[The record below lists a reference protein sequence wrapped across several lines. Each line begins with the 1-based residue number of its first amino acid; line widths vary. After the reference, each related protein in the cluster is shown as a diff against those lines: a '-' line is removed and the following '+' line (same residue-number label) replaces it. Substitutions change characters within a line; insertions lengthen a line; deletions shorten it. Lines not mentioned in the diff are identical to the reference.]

1 MPPEAC
7 VVLAGEF
14 QRFDLIAEVRDRV
27 RGDWLRLEAPLA
39 VREPGDL
46 VLGVREGDEA
56 MSVAEIR
63 ALAAKAP
70 GRLHFVTDREMDP
83 LRVALADLGGTWHVE
98 DGVDAL
104 RLVHSFQ
111 RVAFCQ
117 SALYWWGA
125 FLGAGREIYFPKI
138 TTGHWSH
145 PAPAKFAWEPAHYG
159 IDLRV
164 PDEER
169 WIYEW

>member
-1 MPPEAC
+1 M
-7 VVLAGEF
+7 VLAGEF
-14 QRFDLIAEVRDRV
+14 QRFDLLADVRDKV
-27 RGDWLRLEAPLA
+27 REDWLRLDAPLA
-39 VREPGDL
+39 VREARDL
-46 VLGVREGDEA
+46 VLGVREGEQA

-63 ALAAKAP
+63 ALAAKEAP
-70 GRLHFVTDREMDP
+70 GQLHFVTDREMDP

-125 FLGAGREIYFPKI
+125 FLGDAREIYFPKI
-138 TTGHWSH
+138 DSGPWSH
-145 PAPAKFAWEPAHYG
+145 PEPAKFAYEPPHHG

-164 PDEER
+164 TDEER
-169 WIYEW
+169 WVYDW